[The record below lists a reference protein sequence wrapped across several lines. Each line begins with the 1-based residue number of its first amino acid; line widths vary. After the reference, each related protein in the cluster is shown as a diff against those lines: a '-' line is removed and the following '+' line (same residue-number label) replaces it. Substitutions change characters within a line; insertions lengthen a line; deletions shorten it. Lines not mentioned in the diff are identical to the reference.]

1 MSVKNHQILVVED
14 DEITI
19 HILNFLLSRE
29 NFEIRLA
36 KDGNQA
42 LEIISSQPPT
52 RAILLD
58 VILPYMSGLDLIP
71 RIRQNSQW
79 RNVPIIVLTTD
90 TTEQHVIQAL
100 DTGADDYV
108 LKPFRTGELMAR
120 LRRVLRSQSTIPA
133 SGVGD

>member
-19 HILNFLLSRE
+19 HILSFLLSRE
-29 NFEIRLA
+29 NFEVRLA
-36 KDGNQA
+36 KDGNEA
-42 LEIISSQPPT
+42 LEMINSQPPT

-90 TTEQHVIQAL
+90 TTEQHVVQAL
-100 DTGADDYV
+100 DAGADDYV

-120 LRRVLRSQSTIPA
+120 LRRVLRSQPTISA
-133 SGVGD
+133 E

>member
-29 NFEIRLA
+29 KFEIRLA

-42 LEIISSQPPT
+42 LDIINGQSPT
-52 RAILLD
+52 SAILLD

-71 RIRQNSQW
+71 KIRQSGQW
-79 RNVPIIVLTTD
+79 RDVPIIVLTTD

-100 DTGADDYV
+100 DAGADDYV

-120 LRRVLRSQSTIPA
+120 LRRLLRSKSAITA
-133 SGVGD
+133 E